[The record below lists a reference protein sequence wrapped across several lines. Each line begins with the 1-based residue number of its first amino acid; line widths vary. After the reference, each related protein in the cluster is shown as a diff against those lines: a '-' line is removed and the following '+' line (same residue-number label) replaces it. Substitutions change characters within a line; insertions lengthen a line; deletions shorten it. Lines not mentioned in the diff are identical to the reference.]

1 MIHSVSRLFL
11 YHFTTIVLLSC
22 ITYLIIFHLLYK

>member
-1 MIHSVSRLFL
+1 MIIITPFL
-11 YHFTTIVLLSC
+11 YHFTTTASLLC

>member
-1 MIHSVSRLFL
+1 MIPFGFTPFL